1 MHAVADGSVEPLRR
15 NALIMVW
22 DGLRPDMVSED
33 LTPRLHALAG
43 AGTWFERSHAVVPP
57 VTRCNS
63 ATLSTGSL
71 PRHHG
76 IPGNQFVM
84 PRDDGVHLLNAA
96 DADDLEQLRPRRNG
110 RLLLRRTLAEL
121 VSEVGG
127 HTAIVGTGSP
137 GAALLQHP
145 QVRDGAPSG
154 DAIYNHTLWLG
165 SSREDV
171 EAELGPMPESSV
183 PNTKQNGY
191 FTKLITDLLLASS
204 ESPALITF
212 WHTDPDRT
220 THRQGVGHPDAIGA
234 LSDAD
239 RNLGSIL
246 DSLVATGRADSTN
259 VIVTSDHGFATV
271 AERVDINELLAREG
285 AKEGAESSDVTTAG
299 PAIFITTP
307 GISDEGRQRATAAV
321 VRALQSER
329 TVGSIFTGARGA
341 PTVLGTLPL
350 SVVGQGGDLAPDV
363 LFSFNWSDAPNEHGY
378 EGVRPA
384 GVASKADH
392 GALSPWEM
400 RNTLVATGPD
410 FRRGY
415 VSRLPVGIIDVMPT
429 LAHTMGLDPG
439 SDVDGRVLH
448 ESLTESG
455 TQVAGPTGRDPHS
468 QLLERSAGAY
478 RQRLQLSLYGGSTY
492 VDFGEAARI

>member
-1 MHAVADGSVEPLRR
+1 MADRSVEPLRR
-15 NALIMVW
+15 SALIMVW
-22 DGLRPDMVSED
+22 DGLRPDMVSAD
-33 LTPRLHALAG
+33 LTPRLHALAA

-63 ATLSTGSL
+63 ASLSTGSL
-71 PRHHG
+71 PEHHG

-84 PRDDGVHLLNAA
+84 PGDDGVHLLNAA
-96 DADDLEQLRPRRNG
+96 DADHLELLRPLRNG

-121 VSEVGG
+121 VSEAGG

-145 QVRDGAPSG
+145 QVRDAASSG
-154 DAIYNHTLWLG
+154 DAIYNHSLWLG

-183 PNTKQNGY
+183 PNTEQNSY

-204 ESPALITF
+204 EAPALITF

-220 THRQGVGHPDAIGA
+220 THRQGVGHPDAIRA

-246 DSLVATGRADSTN
+246 DALVATGRAGSTN

-271 AERVDINELLAREG
+271 AEHVDIDELLAREG
-285 AKEGAESSDVTTAG
+285 AKETAESSDVTAVG

-307 GISDEGRQRATAAV
+307 GISDEERQRATAAV

-329 TVGSIFTGARGA
+329 AIGSIFTGARGA
-341 PTVLGTLPL
+341 PTISGTLPL
-350 SVVGQGGDLAPDV
+350 SAVGQGGNLAPDV

-378 EGVRPA
+378 KGVRPA
-384 GVASKADH
+384 GVAIKADH

-400 RNTLVATGPD
+400 RNTLVAAGPD

-415 VSRLPVGIIDVMPT
+415 VSQLPVGIVDVMPT
-429 LAHTMGLDPG
+429 LAYTMGLDPG
-439 SDVDGRVLH
+439 FDVDGRVLH
-448 ESLTESG
+448 ESLTESR
-455 TQVAGPTGRDPHS
+455 TQVAGPTSPDPQS

-492 VDFGEAARI
+492 VDFGEAART

>member
-1 MHAVADGSVEPLRR
+1 VADGSVEALRR

-43 AGTWFERSHAVVPP
+43 AGTWFERSHSVVPP

-63 ATLSTGSL
+63 ASLSTGTL
-71 PRHHG
+71 PEHHG

-84 PRDDGVHLLNAA
+84 PRDDGVHLLNSA
-96 DADDLEQLRPRRNG
+96 DADHLEQLRPLRNG
-110 RLLLRRTLAEL
+110 RVLLRRTLAQF

-145 QVRDGAPSG
+145 QVRDGASPG
-154 DAIYNHTLWLG
+154 DAIYNHSLWLG
-165 SSREDV
+165 CTREDV
-171 EAELGPMPESSV
+171 EAQIGPMPEASV
-183 PNTKQNGY
+183 PNTEQNAY
-191 FTKLITDLLLASS
+191 FTKLITDLLVGSGEA
-204 ESPALITF
+204 PALITF

-220 THRQGVGHPDAIGA
+220 THRKGVGHPDAIRA

-239 RNLGSIL
+239 RNLGTIL
-246 DSLVATGRADSTN
+246 DSLDATGRADSTN
-259 VIVTSDHGFATV
+259 VIVTSDHGFSTV
-271 AERVDINELLAREG
+271 AERVDINALLASEG
-285 AKEGAESSDVTTAG
+285 AKETAESSDVTTAG
-299 PAIFITTP
+299 PAIYITTP
-307 GISDEGRQRATAAV
+307 GISDEERQRTTAAV
-321 VRALQSER
+321 VSALQSER

-341 PTVLGTLPL
+341 PTVPGTLPL
-350 SVVGQGGDLAPDV
+350 SAVGQGGDLAPDV

-384 GVASKADH
+384 GLAIKADH

-400 RNTLVATGPD
+400 HNTLVAAGPD

-415 VSRLPVGIIDVMPT
+415 VSRLPAGIIDVMPT

-455 TQVAGPTGRDPHS
+455 TQVANPTGPDPRS

-478 RQRLQLSLYGGSTY
+478 SQRLQLSLYGGSTY
-492 VDFGEAARI
+492 VDFGEAARV